1 MKASTRAVGAGALTA
16 GLLLAVVVGIT
27 ACGRTMDA
35 AAAYR
40 DGDFERS
47 LELYTA
53 RAENGDLDALNIVG
67 IHYYMGLGV
76 KRDYERA
83 AASFRQAA
91 LANHADAQRNLAI
104 LYMNG
109 LGVRQDNQR
118 AYGWFFQ
125 AHTTG
130 NRRARAYVKFLS
142 DNVTPNAGQRAR
154 AWVEEQI
161 RAHATGGSGEAAD
174 AEEG

>member
-1 MKASTRAVGAGALTA
+1 MNRSGSTPRSSAAAL
-16 GLLLAVVVGIT
+16 GLLFALALGLA
-27 ACGRTMDA
+27 ACGGAKDA

-47 LELYTA
+47 LELYSA
-53 RAENGDLDALNIVG
+53 RAEAGDVDALNIVG
-67 IHYYMGLGV
+67 IHYYMGLGA

-83 AASFRQAA
+83 AANFQQAA

-109 LGVRQDNQR
+109 LGVPQDNQR

-125 AHTTG
+125 SHTTG
-130 NRRARAYVKFLS
+130 NPRARAYVKFLS

-161 RAHATGGSGEAAD
+161 RAHATGKT
-174 AEEG
+174 EETTDDG